1 MVNTQELEM
10 EIANSGK
17 KKNYLAKKCG
27 ITRQSLTAKI
37 NNRSDFTAE
46 QIMAL
51 CNELSITQIS
61 RRDRIFFA
69 K

>member
-1 MVNTQELEM
+1 MA
-10 EIANSGK
+10 IANSGK
-17 KKNYLAKKCG
+17 KKNFLAKKCG

-46 QIMAL
+46 QIMVL

>member
-10 EIANSGK
+10 AIANSGK
-17 KKNYLAKKCG
+17 KKNFLAKKCG

-46 QIMAL
+46 QIMVL